1 MFLIRCPT
9 VFFCAIVGAL
19 VLGLSG
25 CAPSPQD
32 SAPYQ
37 VSNASIRTPLPGRS
51 VTAGYFDFKNNS
63 DQIVTIVG
71 VSSDIAKRIEMHTI
85 KKVGEQMRMRPL
97 PELDVEPRAQV
108 TFTSGG
114 KHLMLFDAELAE
126 SPSILKIELANG
138 VVVEAP
144 FQHTELIDAD

>member
-1 MFLIRCPT
+1 MFLIRCQT
-9 VFFCAIVGAL
+9 VFLSAL
-19 VLGLSG
+19 VGNLVLCLNG
-25 CAPSPQD
+25 CTPSPQD

-37 VSNASIRTPLPGRS
+37 VSNASIRTPLPSRT

-63 DQIVTIVG
+63 DEMVTIVG
-71 VSSDIAKRIEMHTI
+71 VSSDVAARIEMHTI
-85 KKVGEQMRMRPL
+85 KKVGQQMRMRPL
-97 PELDVEPRAQV
+97 PKVDVEPGAQV
-108 TFTSGG
+108 KFASGG
-114 KHLMLFDAELAE
+114 KHLMLFDAQLAE

>member
-1 MFLIRCPT
+1 MFLIRCQT
-9 VFFCAIVGAL
+9 VFFSALVGTL

-37 VSNASIRTPLPGRS
+37 VSNASIRIPLPSRT

-63 DQIVTIVG
+63 DEIVTIVG
-71 VSSDIAKRIEMHTI
+71 ISSDVAARIEMHTI
-85 KKVGEQMRMRPL
+85 KKVGQQMRMRPL
-97 PELDVEPRAQV
+97 PTVTVEPRAQV
-108 TFTSGG
+108 AFTSGG